1 METWQRLVLDTA
13 ADGRDQDLFGG
24 GDFTGDEHLLGVE
37 QVDRDGD
44 GAPQVLPYVLDH
56 AAGQLVTG
64 HRRLAHLLDGDV
76 LLLQRTQVTAAD
88 ELLHLVDDGLVGGDG
103 LEAAEVAAVAA
114 LAERFDLDVAY
125 FTDVAV
131 LAEKHLALGDDAR
144 SRPLVD
150 THQDGVHA
158 VAGLA
163 EEVFG
168 QRQRTG
174 VVAHVAGEVEV
185 VLQELGEPQ
194 VADLVG
200 GGVDD
205 HAGFRVD
212 QTRHGQRDADE
223 VAAAILIGV
232 DEGANLPQQHV
243 HHGLL
248 LDLGHLGDV
257 LIELLAVEVIQGEL
271 QVAATQLGGHKLE
284 AMLDGGQ
291 GDGAAPA
298 SGGLRRG
305 FPDETVLDQ
314 LPGYLGHAGRGQ
326 LTQLGNFDPRDGP
339 LQVNE
344 AIDDRTVYLL
354 DKIYVC
360 YLSASHSVTVLCSV
374 R

>member
-1 METWQRLVLDTA
+1 MEAWQRLVLHA
-13 ADGRDQDLFGG
+13 ATDGREQDLFGG
-24 GDFTGDEHLLGVE
+24 GDFARDQHLLRVE
-37 QVDRDGD
+37 QVDRDGHRP
-44 GAPQVLPYVLDH
+44 PQMLTHVLDH

-64 HRRLAHLLDGDV
+64 HGRLAHLLDGDV
-76 LLLQRTQVTAAD
+76 LLLQRAQVAAAD

-103 LEAAEVAAVAA
+103 LQAAEVAAMAA
-114 LAERFDLDVAY
+114 LAERLDLDVADLA
-125 FTDVAV
+125 DVAV
-131 LAEKHLALGDDAR
+131 LAEEHLALGDDTGA
-144 SRPLVD
+144 RPLVD
-150 THQDGVHA
+150 AHQDGVHA

-168 QRQRTG
+168 QCQRAG
-174 VVAHVAGEVEV
+174 VVAHVARQVEV
-185 VLQELGEPQ
+185 VFQQFGQ
-194 VADLVG
+194 RQIADLVL

-205 HAGFRVD
+205 HARFRID

-223 VAAAILIGV
+223 VAAAILLGV
-232 DEGANLPQQHV
+232 DEGTDFPQQHV
-243 HHGLL
+243 DHRLL

-271 QVAATQLGGHKLE
+271 QVAAAELGGHKLE

-291 GDGAAPA
+291 GDGAPSAG
-298 SGGLRRG
+298 GGLRRG
-305 FPDETVLDQ
+305 LLDQAMFDQ

-339 LQVNE
+339 LQVDE
-344 AIDDRTVYLL
+344 PIHGCTVDLL